1 MGKKLQGTNLR
12 ILSIAYA
19 NGRIDR
25 SAYLKLRTQQLSAL
39 EFNKPIPPL
48 PEALLDINVPMVKL
62 DAPYTVSRSS
72 KNMLVKT
79 ALVLLAITVAG
90 GGFYAWQS
98 GLLGARHPDTAK
110 PQQLLTPEQQA
121 IKLITAPEWTER
133 DIEAFT
139 RLWSRYSTEA
149 KIKARGTDWYRTLEN
164 EVIQRIN
171 RLKLL
176 RSTANDETAYQT
188 ELNRLRIFYAE
199 LAVD

>member
-1 MGKKLQGTNLR
+1 MGKRLQGTNLR

-62 DAPYTVSRSS
+62 DAPYTVSRPR

-79 ALVLLAITVAG
+79 ALVLLAVTVAG

-98 GLLGARHPDTAK
+98 GLLGARHSGTAK
-110 PQQLLTPEQQA
+110 PQLLTPEQQA
-121 IKLITAPEWTER
+121 IKLIKAPEWTEQ
-133 DIEAFT
+133 DIQAFIKI
-139 RLWSRYSTEA
+139 WSRYSTEA

-176 RSTANDETAYQT
+176 RSAADDENAYQT
-188 ELNRLRIFYAE
+188 ELNRLRIFYAD

>member
-25 SAYLKLRTQQLSAL
+25 STYLKLRTQQLSAL

-48 PEALLDINVPMVKL
+48 PEALLDISVPMVKL
-62 DAPYTVSRSS
+62 DAPYTVSRSN
-72 KNMLVKT
+72 KNMLVKA

-98 GLLGARHPDTAK
+98 GLLGAGRPDTAK
-110 PQQLLTPEQQA
+110 AQRLLTPEQQA
-121 IKLITAPEWTER
+121 IKLITAQEWTEQ

-176 RSTANDETAYQT
+176 RSTADDETTYQA

>member
-25 SAYLKLRTQQLSAL
+25 STYLKLRTQQLSAL

-48 PEALLDINVPMVKL
+48 PEALLDISVPMVKL
-62 DAPYTVSRSS
+62 DAPYTVSRSNR
-72 KNMLVKT
+72 NMLVKA

-98 GLLGARHPDTAK
+98 GLFSARGPDAAK
-110 PQQLLTPEQQA
+110 AQQLLTPEQQA

-133 DIEAFT
+133 DIATFT

-176 RSTANDETAYQT
+176 RSTAGDETAYQT

>member
-19 NGRIDR
+19 AGRIDR
-25 SAYLKLRTQQLSAL
+25 DTYLKLRTQQLGAL

-48 PEALLDINVPMVKL
+48 PEPLLDINVPMVKL
-62 DAPYTVSRSS
+62 DAPYTVSRSH
-72 KNMLVKT
+72 KNLLQGI
-79 ALVLLAITVAG
+79 ALVLLAVTVAS

-98 GLLGARHPDTAK
+98 GLFGGGRPGPAK
-110 PQQLLTPEQQA
+110 AQQSLDPQQLAIELITTPEWSEQD
-121 IKLITAPEWTER
+121 L
-133 DIEAFT
+133 EAFT
-139 RLWSRYSTEA
+139 KTWSRYSTEA
-149 KIKARGTDWYRTLEN
+149 KIKARGSDWYRTLEN
-164 EVIQRIN
+164 EVVQRIN

-176 RSTANDETAYQT
+176 RSTEDDENAYRT

>member
-19 NGRIDR
+19 AGRIDR
-25 SAYLKLRTQQLSAL
+25 DLYLKLRTQQLGAL
-39 EFNKPIPPL
+39 EFDKPVPSL
-48 PEALLDINVPMVKL
+48 PEALLDISVPMVKL
-62 DAPYTVSRSS
+62 DAPYTVSRPP
-72 KNMLVKT
+72 KNLLLGI
-79 ALVLLAITVAG
+79 ALVLLAVTVVG

-98 GLLGARHPDTAK
+98 GLFGGARPDPAK
-110 PQQLLTPEQQA
+110 TQQLITPQQLA
-121 IKLITAPEWTER
+121 IRLITTQEWDEQ
-133 DIEAFT
+133 DLEAFT
-139 RLWSRYSTEA
+139 KIWSRYSTEA
-149 KIKARGTDWYRTLEN
+149 RIKARGTDWYRTLEN

-176 RSTANDETAYQT
+176 RSTTDDENAYQT